1 MRESENKVKVQFQK
15 MNNTHKAYRGGINDP
30 LNKFRKEAG
39 KNEKNY

>member
-15 MNNTHKAYRGGINDP
+15 MNNTHKAYRINDP